1 MNKWPF
7 TGVLL
12 VSDMDGT
19 LLNQNDEV
27 SEENKKALEW
37 LA

>member
-1 MNKWPF
+1 MNKRPF
-7 TGVLL
+7 TGILL

-27 SEENKKALEW
+27 SEENKKVIPI
-37 LA
+37 